1 MPRELSVLGALV
13 PSLMLVFL
21 FSLLLQWGVDRLS
34 GRLGLYRHV
43 WNPPLLRLAVFV
55 CIFGGLGLLALN

>member
-13 PSLMLVFL
+13 PSLLLVFL
-21 FSLLLQWGVDRLS
+21 GSLLLQWGINHLI

-55 CIFGGLGLLALN
+55 GIFSGLGLLVLN

>member
-13 PSLMLVFL
+13 PSLLLVFL
-21 FSLLLQWGVDRLS
+21 LSLLLQWGVDRLS
-34 GRLGLYRHV
+34 GRFGLYRNV

-55 CIFGGLGLLALN
+55 SIFGGLGLLALN

>member
-1 MPRELSVLGALV
+1 MPREVSVLGALV
-13 PSLMLVFL
+13 PSLLLVLLLSF
-21 FSLLLQWGVDRLS
+21 LLQWGVDHVI
-34 GRLGLYRHV
+34 GRFGLYRHV

>member
-43 WNPPLLRLAVFV
+43 WNPPLLRLAVFA